1 MGISFKQDVAGGW
14 GPLSLGAC
22 GVVWEPISRP
32 PWRICLK
39 CRISDLI
46 SDQLDRKMDLNS
58 PPPPAVRAPQW
69 LTCTL
74 KSEKRHGMTS
84 IHRVSGLGFYFIRT
98 KWWKQWKWRCVSK
111 GRRERQMDIPIKV
124 GGRWF
129 LKVVKG
135 VPDLWPQEQTLKW
148 MGTPSTPSK
157 YQLVQRAQTVCSSGL
172 TFDFLLFGTFSCK
185 ARRWHKTSSISLK
198 SPTLDAQKNNRR
210 GGSGREDSYNIQIFV

>member
-1 MGISFKQDVAGGW
+1 MGSVVPWCSWGGLRTNQQTSSENLFEMQNFRSHLRPTRSENGFKQ
-14 GPLSLGAC
+14 
-22 GVVWEPISRP
+22 
-32 PWRICLK
+32 
-39 CRISDLI
+39 
-46 SDQLDRKMDLNS
+46 

-74 KSEKRHGMTS
+74 KSEKRYGMTS
-84 IHRVSGLGFYFIRT
+84 IHWVSGLGFYFIRT

-111 GRRERQMDIPIKV
+111 GRRERQMDVPIKV

-129 LKVVKG
+129 PKVVKG

-148 MGTPSTPSK
+148 MGTRSTPSK

-198 SPTLDAQKNNRR
+198 SPTTGCTKK
-210 GGSGREDSYNIQIFV
+210 